1 MRRHA
6 QWLLLCFVIAIL
18 AGCGSEIT
26 TSQSKVMVEVG
37 NSSIT
42 EAEFTTFLDQNSNNI
57 NNNAGGLDANTT
69 RQQLLEQLILQKVLL
84 EESAKLGAGID
95 SVTAEQTTMMID
107 QALEQENAAIADKE
121 KPTFADYEAFA
132 KKNRFGSVEGMRAY
146 VAQILTF
153 ESYAKMLQLPSET
166 PQFHLFHIL
175 VSTQTVSESVALDR
189 VNQLLTQLKAG
200 EDFSALAQQYSEDTG
215 SGANG
220 GDLGWYTKEQFAGF
234 VPEFATALNTLEI
247 GQLSE
252 PVKTEFGY
260 HIMKITES
268 RNATSFGSFQELMS
282 SPEGMAYVQGKVE
295 EYRQKDLI
303 KNYVRAEDVPFPES
317 VTVFQ

>member
-69 RQQLLEQLILQKVLL
+69 RQQLLEQLILQKVIL

-107 QALEQENAAIADKE
+107 QAVQKE

-132 KKNRFGSVEGMRAY
+132 KENRFGTVENMRAY

-153 ESYAKMLQLPSET
+153 ESYAKLLQLPSET

-175 VSTQTVSESVALDR
+175 VSTETVSESVALDR
-189 VNQLLTQLKAG
+189 ANQLLTQLKAG
-200 EDFSALAQQYSEDTG
+200 EDFSALAQQYSEDPG
-215 SGANG
+215 SGSNG

-234 VPEFATALNTLEI
+234 VPEFATALNTLEV

-252 PVKTEFGY
+252 PVKTQFGY

-268 RNATSFGSFQELMS
+268 RNAISFGSFQELMN
-282 SPEGMAYVQGKVE
+282 SPEGTAYVQGKVE

>member
-42 EAEFTTFLDQNSNNI
+42 EAEFTTFLDLNSNVI
-57 NNNAGGLDANTT
+57 NQNANGLDANTT
-69 RQQLLEQLILQKVLL
+69 RQQLLEQMILQKVIL

-107 QALEQENAAIADKE
+107 QAVQKE

-132 KKNRFGSVEGMRAY
+132 KENRFGTVESMRAY

-153 ESYAKMLQLPSET
+153 ESYAKTLQVPSET

-175 VSTQTVSESVALDR
+175 VSTETISESVALER
-189 VNQLLTQLKAG
+189 ANQLLAQLKAG
-200 EDFSALAQQYSEDTG
+200 EDFSALAQQYSEDPG
-215 SGANG
+215 SGSNG

-252 PVKTEFGY
+252 PVKTQFGY

-268 RNATSFGSFQELMS
+268 RNAISFGSFQELMN
-282 SPEGMAYVQGKVE
+282 SPEGTTYVQGKVE